1 MPRLLPHYDFSNP
14 ALPTT
19 LYAGDLVLS
28 MGKRKSSHASAVQL
42 SFFPSPQI
50 RVEVQVELDLREA
63 FRLLAPE
70 GVSITL
76 SEPASGQV
84 VGCIFQSA
92 ELESQR
98 FVLRP
103 QQTPVQLVGDFQS
116 QNTHRAICHFFNL
129 PFFQGGTTAVNEQ
142 NHRFPEMVLTDGN
155 WRVRIQSQ
163 AGTDKEA
170 KEAEQA
176 GLPYFSHVGC
186 VERVDGALF
195 SATEI
200 EEFRPLFESFTTF
213 LCGGQRWPVCWV
225 GLNGQGQALWQN
237 WEAPVEQPLIGSW
250 FAPTQPQQAEV
261 LFPLFSQYWQRSPES
276 AGLLHSVIYW
286 YAQANTKG
294 GYPAID
300 AALILAQAAL
310 ERLAHFYVVEEKKA
324 LSAEGFKKLRA
335 SDQLRLLFGLLN
347 IPVAFP
353 ESLQD
358 STKSAI
364 AFAKLQDVPHFII
377 EVRNQAVHPE
387 KKYQGKL
394 QGCTYDAWRLSLWCI
409 ELGVLAICGYQG
421 KYWNRI
427 AARSRL
433 VTECVP
439 WRAS

>member
-28 MGKRKSSHASAVQL
+28 IGKRKSSHASAVQL

-76 SEPASGQV
+76 SGPASEQV

-98 FVLRP
+98 LVLRP

-116 QNTHRAICHFFNL
+116 QNTHRAICHFFNF
-129 PFFQGGTTAVNEQ
+129 PFFQGGAAVVNEES
-142 NHRFPEMVLTDGN
+142 HRFQEMVLTDGN

-163 AGTDKEA
+163 AQTDEEA
-170 KEAEQA
+170 KTAQQA
-176 GLPYFSHVGC
+176 GMPYLSHVGC
-186 VERVDGALF
+186 LERVDGALF

-200 EEFRPLFESFTTF
+200 EEFRQLFESFTTF
-213 LCGGQRWPVCWV
+213 LCGARRWPVCWV
-225 GLNGQGQALWQN
+225 GLDKQDQTIWQS
-237 WEAPVEQPLIGSW
+237 WEAPAEQPLIGLW
-250 FAPTQPQQAEV
+250 FTPTQPQQAEE

-276 AGLLHSVIYW
+276 AELLHSVIYW

-310 ERLAHFYVVEEKKA
+310 ELLAYFYVVEEKKA
-324 LSAEGFKKLRA
+324 VSAEGFKKLKA
-335 SDQLRLLFGLLN
+335 SDQLRLLFGLLH

-364 AFAKLQDVPHFII
+364 AFAKLQDVPHFITEI
-377 EVRNQAVHPE
+377 RNATVHPV
-387 KKYQGKL
+387 KKDQGKL